1 MYNLLFQCW
10 LFEHH
15 SANNFTRHQR
25 LSHSP
30 SRMKNEFRNLHNQV
44 SIYRDTKRLEN
55 KKNEDSSLQ
64 ADFIPR
70 QIGLYMS
77 SSNKISTMVMSSL
90 EITQQAIMCAAL
102 RSSLLFLSSRIYSD
116 GQSLFYKT
124 IRRMRISSTSPKPSS
139 CATFLLLCPWLC
151 FSKFSHGWFALHT
164 IDRFR

>member
-1 MYNLLFQCW
+1 
-10 LFEHH
+10 
-15 SANNFTRHQR
+15 
-25 LSHSP
+25 
-30 SRMKNEFRNLHNQV
+30 MKNEFRNLHNQV

-102 RSSLLFLSSRIYSD
+102 RSSLLFLSS
-116 GQSLFYKT
+116 
-124 IRRMRISSTSPKPSS
+124 
-139 CATFLLLCPWLC
+139 
-151 FSKFSHGWFALHT
+151 
-164 IDRFR
+164 